1 MAWNEPGNGKDPWK
15 SNGGGGDQPPDLDE
29 VFKNLQNRISGIFG
43 GGGRGNSRKGGGGN
57 AGLFFLAIAAIGVW
71 MVVDSVYTIDEPERG
86 VVLRFGKHVKT
97 MQPGLN
103 FTLPRP
109 IDRVYRVNVEQI
121 RSDIAEGYMLTLDE
135 NIVDMKMAT
144 QFRVK
149 DAEAFLFNV
158 QDPEATMG
166 QAAESAMRQVVGDN
180 IMDFVLLEGRAEIS
194 QQIREIQQ
202 SIMDRYE
209 TGVEI
214 TAVNLE
220 EVRPPQEVKDAF
232 DDAIKARED
241 KEKSQN
247 EAQAYANS
255 VVPEARGSAARY
267 IEEAEA
273 YKSAVT
279 SRAEGE
285 AQRFSLLLAEYQ
297 QAPEVTRQR
306 LYLETMEAVLGNTSK
321 VIVDVKD
328 GNNVMYLPLDEIIRN
343 TVPATQRAN
352 RQEYLTDPSSPN
364 DSYDPRSAP
373 RRGRDGG

>member
-15 SNGGGGDQPPDLDE
+15 SGGGGDQPPDLDE
-29 VFKNLQNRISGIFG
+29 VFRNLQNRISGIFG
-43 GGGRGNSRKGGGGN
+43 GGGRNARSGGGGN
-57 AGLFFLAIAAIGVW
+57 GGLFFLAIAALAVW
-71 MVVDSVYTIDEPERG
+71 LMVDSVYTIDEPERG
-86 VVLRFGKHVKT
+86 VVLRFGKQVKV

-180 IMDFVLLEGRAEIS
+180 NMDFVLLEGRAEIS

-202 SIMDRYE
+202 SIMDRYQ

-255 VVPEARGSAARY
+255 VVPEARGLAARY

-285 AQRFSLLLAEYQ
+285 SQRFSLLLTEYQ

-306 LYLETMEAVLGNTSK
+306 LYLETMEAVLSNTAK

-328 GNNVMYLPLDEIIRN
+328 GNNVMYLPLDEIMRN

-352 RQEYLTDPSSPN
+352 RQEYLSDPERPSE
-364 DSYDPRSAP
+364 SYDPRNAP

>member
-15 SNGGGGDQPPDLDE
+15 SGGGDQPPDLDE

-43 GGGRGNSRKGGGGN
+43 GGRRGGRSGGSSGGGG
-57 AGLFFLAIAAIGVW
+57 LVFLAIAALAVW
-71 MVVDSVYTIDEPERG
+71 LLADSVYTIDEPERG

-121 RSDIAEGYMLTLDE
+121 RSDVAEGYMLTLDE
-135 NIVDMKMAT
+135 NIVDLKMAT

-158 QDPEATMG
+158 QDPERTMG
-166 QAAESAMRQVVGDN
+166 QAAESAMRQVIGDN

-194 QQIREIQQ
+194 SQIRQIQQ
-202 SIMDRYE
+202 AIMDRYN
-209 TGVEI
+209 TGIEI
-214 TAVNLE
+214 TAVNLQ

-241 KEKSQN
+241 KERSQN

-255 VVPEARGSAARY
+255 VVPEARGLAARY

-279 SRAEGE
+279 ARAEGE
-285 AQRFSLLLAEYQ
+285 AQRFSLLLAEYR

-306 LYLETMEAVLGNTSK
+306 LYLETMEQVLGNTSK
-321 VIVDVKD
+321 VIVDVKE

-343 TVPATQRAN
+343 TVPAAQRSNNQDYLSEPAN
-352 RQEYLTDPSSPN
+352 STE
-364 DSYDPRSAP
+364 YDPRQTP

>member
-15 SNGGGGDQPPDLDE
+15 SGGGGDQPPDLDE
-29 VFKNLQNRISGIFG
+29 VFRNLQNRISGIFG
-43 GGGRGNSRKGGGGN
+43 GGGRRGSSSGGGN
-57 AGLFFLAIAAIGVW
+57 AGLFFLAIAAIVVW
-71 MVVDSVYTIDEPERG
+71 LLVDSVYTIDEPERG

-121 RSDIAEGYMLTLDE
+121 RSDVAEGYMLTLDE
-135 NIVDMKMAT
+135 NIVDMRMAT

-158 QDPEATMG
+158 QDPEGTMG

-180 IMDFVLLEGRAEIS
+180 IMDFVLLEGRAEIAF
-194 QQIREIQQ
+194 QIREIQQ

-255 VVPEARGSAARY
+255 VVPEARGRAARL
-267 IEEAEA
+267 IQEAEA

-285 AQRFSLLLAEYQ
+285 AQRFSLLLDEYQ

-306 LYLETMEAVLGNTSK
+306 LYLETMERVLGSTSK
-321 VIVDVKD
+321 VIVDVKE
-328 GNNVMYLPLDEIIRN
+328 GNNVMYLPLDQIIRN
-343 TVPATQRAN
+343 TTPALQRSN
-352 RQEYLTDPSSPN
+352 NSDFRSESSSSN
-364 DSYDPRSAP
+364 DTFDPRQTP
-373 RRGRDGG
+373 RRGRDGS